1 MTRCM
6 GFLLTG
12 RGPSPDRQDHA
23 RTCVPLPP
31 RPAES
36 RATGRSCALM
46 STPRPSTASCGG
58 NRPPGRTR
66 CRCRQVGRRFPDRA
80 QPDRRSATAAS
91 PFLLP
96 RQRHTRWNPR
106 VGRRPPR
113 STPPLVPGRNCWR
126 SRRRSGPPAPRRRCP
141 SRTPWRR
148 ARHSPERSSRGRP
161 VRPAGGSCPYHY
173 TPLLKRLFHL
183 CHAKPMTDTTAT
195 DFVDGSPRK
204 AELLERA
211 YRYALEHGVANLSLR
226 PLASAIGSSPR
237 VLLYLFGSK
246 DGLVRALLA
255 RARAEELALLEE
267 LRSNPGSD
275 LKDVVARIWEWLA
288 AEERRGLLSLW
299 VEGYAR
305 SLIDPDGPWAGF
317 AKATVDDWFAL
328 RAEYQPANQ
337 HDSDHATTQRT
348 EALALLRGAL
358 LDLLATGDRA
368 RTTATI
374 RAWMA
379 Q

>member
-1 MTRCM
+1 
-6 GFLLTG
+6 
-12 RGPSPDRQDHA
+12 
-23 RTCVPLPP
+23 
-31 RPAES
+31 
-36 RATGRSCALM
+36 
-46 STPRPSTASCGG
+46 
-58 NRPPGRTR
+58 
-66 CRCRQVGRRFPDRA
+66 
-80 QPDRRSATAAS
+80 
-91 PFLLP
+91 
-96 RQRHTRWNPR
+96 
-106 VGRRPPR
+106 
-113 STPPLVPGRNCWR
+113 
-126 SRRRSGPPAPRRRCP
+126 
-141 SRTPWRR
+141 
-148 ARHSPERSSRGRP
+148 
-161 VRPAGGSCPYHY
+161 
-173 TPLLKRLFHL
+173 
-183 CHAKPMTDTTAT
+183 MTDATAT

-288 AEERRGLLSLW
+288 ADERRGLLSLW

-317 AKATVDDWFAL
+317 AKATVDDWLAL
-328 RAEYQPANQ
+328 LAEYQPANQ

-358 LDLLATGDRA
+358 LDLLATGDRE

>member
-1 MTRCM
+1 
-6 GFLLTG
+6 
-12 RGPSPDRQDHA
+12 
-23 RTCVPLPP
+23 
-31 RPAES
+31 
-36 RATGRSCALM
+36 
-46 STPRPSTASCGG
+46 
-58 NRPPGRTR
+58 
-66 CRCRQVGRRFPDRA
+66 
-80 QPDRRSATAAS
+80 
-91 PFLLP
+91 
-96 RQRHTRWNPR
+96 
-106 VGRRPPR
+106 
-113 STPPLVPGRNCWR
+113 
-126 SRRRSGPPAPRRRCP
+126 
-141 SRTPWRR
+141 
-148 ARHSPERSSRGRP
+148 
-161 VRPAGGSCPYHY
+161 
-173 TPLLKRLFHL
+173 
-183 CHAKPMTDTTAT
+183 MTDTTAT

-317 AKATVDDWFAL
+317 AKATVDDWLAL
-328 RAEYQPANQ
+328 LAEHQPANQ

-358 LDLLATGDRA
+358 LDLLATGDRE